1 MLSKIKSVLITAI
14 MATTLFA
21 SLTSTASEREVFYRT
36 HYTYVPLSEA
46 MVKFRNDFEA
56 KYPGVQI
63 IYTSCYYPPGA
74 IYSLFI
80 CEGKGRI

>member
-21 SLTSTASEREVFYRT
+21 SLTSTASEREVFYRA

-63 IYTSCYYPPGA
+63 IYSACYYPIA
-74 IYSLFI
+74 TIFNVFI
-80 CEGKGRI
+80 CEGKGRV